1 MTAEDIDDRVLLSVV
16 MDSRPGSRFDS
27 EQASPNWR
35 LDACAWMDGSQAQ

>member
-1 MTAEDIDDRVLLSVV
+1 MTAEDIDDRVLLTMV
-16 MDSRPGSRFDS
+16 MDASLGSRFDS